1 VSAHP
6 VVVQNAQEIGGF
18 GDWRVRP
25 LTNAPGEFREVCDR
39 IVTTPPPFSAV
50 GSLAR
55 STSANVASR
64 AAPAKPCWSPISA
77 RVSCAGPRLKWLAL
91 ILHGVVW
98 GCGSGL
104 ISVSGR
110 VP

>member
-1 VSAHP
+1 M
-6 VVVQNAQEIGGF
+6 
-18 GDWRVRP
+18 
-25 LTNAPGEFREVCDR
+25 R
-39 IVTTPPPFSAV
+39 ISV
-50 GSLAR
+50 
-55 STSANVASR
+55 
-64 AAPAKPCWSPISA
+64 
-77 RVSCAGPRLKWLAL
+77 LAL

>member
-1 VSAHP
+1 
-6 VVVQNAQEIGGF
+6 VVKVPLAATVLNPRSHRIRAELESRGDEADVVTSDPYSGEAQ
-18 GDWRVRP
+18 D
-25 LTNAPGEFREVCDR
+25 LT
-39 IVTTPPPFSAV
+39 
-50 GSLAR
+50 
-55 STSANVASR
+55 
-64 AAPAKPCWSPISA
+64 
-77 RVSCAGPRLKWLAL
+77 L